1 MSHQES
7 AILRGSRRVTIY
19 IACALADTGQTDQGL
34 EELEELED
42 HKGAMGGGDDA
53 ASPARRPSSDRR
65 KSLLAAAGK
74 LTQTQVR
81 FEDLMWSEEQ
91 FREVKLQPPLQALWH
106 YLAAYEVRVRAC
118 ACVLVC
124 VRDSVRRARDLSL
137 PPLL

>member
-1 MSHQES
+1 MTCR
-7 AILRGSRRVTIY
+7 IRRVPSSVDHDASRY
-19 IACALADTGQTDQGL
+19 ISRVRSRTTEQTDQGL
-34 EELEELED
+34 EALED
-42 HKGAMGGGDDA
+42 LEDRNDA
-53 ASPARRPSSDRR
+53 ASPARPPSSDRR

-137 PPLL
+137 SPLL